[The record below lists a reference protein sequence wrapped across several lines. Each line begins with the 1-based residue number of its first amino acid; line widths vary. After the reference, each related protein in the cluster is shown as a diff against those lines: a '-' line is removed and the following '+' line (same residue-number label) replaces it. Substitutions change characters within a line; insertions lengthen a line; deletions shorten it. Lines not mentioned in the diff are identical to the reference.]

1 MADETGT
8 AAAAAAPPPVSADD
22 APPPCAPQA
31 PPPENDDNEEPNEP
45 LVEVAVKWSGAE
57 YSVKARPTDTVAHL
71 KRELQ
76 RATAVDA
83 KRLKLLGLKRRAPG
97 SSSAAAAA
105 ASASAAV
112 TDDTPVGELALK
124 PGQRLMMMGQ
134 RDDAIA
140 ALEAETAAAAASAQ
154 AWEEDDEN
162 EDANGNGDDDLPLA
176 QRPEIKEKL
185 ERRIASATIDV
196 LHPPRADNPKIKC
209 LVLDIDYTLF
219 DLGSSAERPEQ
230 LARPYLHEFL
240 ERSYRHYDLV
250 IWSATSVKWVE
261 VKMRELGVLG
271 NHGRYKLTAL
281 MDCRSMLTV
290 RDAKRGVY
298 DCKPLQVLWA
308 RFPGVYRPD
317 NTVMLDDLRRNF
329 VLNPQNGLVIRP
341 FRHCHTR
348 GRGDR
353 ELVGLADY
361 LELAG
366 ARETLADLDHRKW
379 ERYVAKRAER
389 LARLQAEW
397 RREAEEQGGEEGG
410 AAAGGSGGAAAGA
423 GGGEG
428 GAGGAG
434 GGGEGA

>member
-1 MADETGT
+1 MADEAA
-8 AAAAAAPPPVSADD
+8 AAAAAAPAAADHAAAAATAPACVGGADD
-22 APPPCAPQA
+22 PSSP
-31 PPPENDDNEEPNEP
+31 P

-57 YSVKARPTDTVAHL
+57 YCVKARPTDTVAHL

-83 KRLKLLGLKRRAPG
+83 KRLKLLGLKRRAPA
-97 SSSAAAAA
+97 SSAAAAA
-105 ASASAAV
+105 AAAPV
-112 TDDTPVGELALK
+112 TDDTPVGDLALRA
-124 PGQRLMMMGQ
+124 GQRLMMMGQ

-154 AWEEDDEN
+154 AWEE
-162 EDANGNGDDDLPLA
+162 EDGEDGGAAAAGNGGGGGGDDDALPLA
-176 QRPEIKEKL
+176 ELPEIKEKL
-185 ERRIASATIDV
+185 ARRIAANAVDV
-196 LHPPRADNPKIKC
+196 LHPPRPGAKC
-209 LVLDIDYTLF
+209 LVLDIDYTIF

-240 ERSYRHYDLV
+240 ERCHGRGNYDLV
-250 IWSATSVKWVE
+250 IWSATSVKWVQ

-271 NHGRYKLTAL
+271 EHGRYRVTAL

-308 RFPGVYRPD
+308 AFPGVYTPA

-329 VLNPQNGLVIRP
+329 VLNPQNGLTIRP

-348 GRGDR
+348 GKDDR
-353 ELVGLADY
+353 ELYGLADY
-361 LELAG
+361 LELVA
-366 ARETLADLDHRKW
+366 ARPTLADLDHRRW
-379 ERYVAKRAER
+379 ERYVAKRADR

-397 RREAEEQGGEEGG
+397 AAARAAEAAAAGGEAGGSGAQEEEGEEEG
-410 AAAGGSGGAAAGA
+410 AGAGGSGG
-423 GGGEG
+423 
-428 GAGGAG
+428 G
-434 GGGEGA
+434 GGGA